1 MAGQSDSLIL
11 GLRLISRIIG
21 VTVAGMGAISLL
33 LVGFYPAFFLL
44 SPDLSILF
52 LLCGSGMWLSGYP
65 PNRPSRTLR
74 LMAIVI
80 ALATLVLATLQVA
93 GAILIN
99 SPHSPSVSL
108 VPVCG
113 LLTGMALFFTSV
125 RPRSRYW
132 PAQSAAFGA
141 GGLALLAIIGHVYG
155 SYGIASYTGMSLFPA
170 LLFLTVGLGVLF
182 VHPDQGLM
190 AIVTSEGAGGAMAR
204 RLTLAVIGIP
214 SLLGLLRLE
223 GERRG
228 YYDGPMGVSLLIL
241 SIIACFFTMIW
252 WYARFLNRTDAQRR
266 EAEEAL
272 ERQRALSIRQDRLRS
287 LGELSAG
294 IAHELNQPLVG
305 VRGLAEHVVLGMD
318 RGWALPPEK
327 IREKLQGIIEQADRM
342 THIIHHVRLFSRD
355 AGKSDTQSISVN
367 ETVLSAIS
375 MIDAQFR
382 SHGVT
387 LETDLAADLPPVAFN
402 PYSLEEVILNLL
414 TNARDASEERTRGP
428 GDAVVTVKTEQRMEN
443 GARRILIYV
452 IDQGVGI
459 PSEIIPN
466 VFEPFFTTKDAD
478 RGTGLGLAICKSIVE
493 PIGGGIRIE
502 STVGQGTTVTVT
514 LPAS

>member
-1 MAGQSDSLIL
+1 MSGQNEALIL
-11 GLRLISRIIG
+11 AMRLASRLIG
-21 VTVAGMGAISLL
+21 LTVAGIGVASLL
-33 LVGFYPAFFLL
+33 IGWLNPVTLLL
-44 SPDLSILF
+44 SPNLSILF
-52 LLCGSGMWLSGYP
+52 LLCGNSLWVPAPNP
-65 PNRPSRTLR
+65 PGTPSSTIQLIKI
-74 LMAIVI
+74 LI
-80 ALATLVLATLQVA
+80 ALAIIAPATLQLAEGVLLNRTA
-93 GAILIN
+93 L
-99 SPHSPSVSL
+99 PSDSL
-108 VPVCG
+108 HPSHLFAAVCG
-113 LLTGMALFFTSV
+113 LFAGLALFFTSF

-141 GGLALLAIIGHVYG
+141 GALALLAIIGHVYG
-155 SYGIASYTGMSLFPA
+155 SYGIASYTGMPLIPA
-170 LLFLTVGLGVLF
+170 LLFLAVSLGVLF
-182 VHPDQGLM
+182 VHPNQGLM
-190 AIVTSEGAGGAMAR
+190 AILTSDGAGGAMAR

-228 YYDGPMGVSLLIL
+228 YYDGPLGVSLLIL

-252 WYARFLNRTDAQRR
+252 WYARFLNRTDEQRR
-266 EAEEAL
+266 NAEESL
-272 ERQRALSIRQDRLRS
+272 ERQRTVSIRQDRLRS

-318 RGWALPPEK
+318 RGWALSPDK

-355 AGKSDTQSISVN
+355 AGKSDTQPVSFN

-387 LETDLAADLPPVAFN
+387 LETDLMDGLPPVAAN

-414 TNARDASEERTRGP
+414 TNARDAMEDQRGGP
-428 GDAVVTVKTEQRMEN
+428 GDATVLIKTQQSEEN
-443 GARRILIYV
+443 GIRQVMIQV
-452 IDQGVGI
+452 IDKGVGI
-459 PSEIIPN
+459 PTGVLPN
-466 VFEPFFTTKDAD
+466 VFEPFFTTKGTDN
-478 RGTGLGLAICKSIVE
+478 GTGLGLAICKSIVE
-493 PIGGGIRIE
+493 Q
-502 STVGQGTTVTVT
+502 VGVLLALNPQQGAA
-514 LPAS
+514 LQ